1 MKRQNESLRKTIDK
15 MVEQASTAKQ
25 LQKRTG
31 IEKEV
36 QEMRKALTAKDII
49 IDNLTTNS
57 KALTTR

>member
-15 MVEQASTAKQ
+15 MVEQASTAKY

>member
-57 KALTTR
+57 KASTTR